1 MLGIRTTRRISM
13 QVLSS
18 KLAGFL
24 EYVPRAHF
32 KHLQRL
38 HYKSLYSFDFQ
49 DPEDAALGNR
59 IITKTYHFIL
69 FGPLALC
76 NANDEIAV
84 SFFNFDD
91 RDGSLLIWKSSLL
104 MAAEDNENDIESFT
118 AFDSTDRLK
127 ISDGALAS
135 NGEGYNTYGI
145 ESMSALKHVY
155 KNVGPDTNQE
165 KVEFFVKVILHHRSK
180 VMFTNH
186 YYEPDEEVFVRYNLT
201 DRLIV

>member
-1 MLGIRTTRRISM
+1 MRT
-13 QVLSS
+13 
-18 KLAGFL
+18 
-24 EYVPRAHF
+24 
-32 KHLQRL
+32 
-38 HYKSLYSFDFQ
+38 
-49 DPEDAALGNR
+49 
-59 IITKTYHFIL
+59 IL
-69 FGPLALC
+69 
-76 NANDEIAV
+76 
-84 SFFNFDD
+84 
-91 RDGSLLIWKSSLL
+91 SLL
-104 MAAEDNENDIESFT
+104 FT

-135 NGEGYNTYGI
+135 NGEGYKTYGI

-186 YYEPDEEVFVRYNLT
+186 FYEPDEEVFVRYNLT